1 MLGPPRPEFAQ
12 RDGVHL
18 AYQVAGSG
26 PPDLVFVAGSY
37 STTMAWEE
45 HAVARG
51 FRRLASFSRLVTY
64 DQRGM
69 GYSDPLDLSHVPTLD
84 DLVADLE
91 VVLDAAGVQDPV
103 LFGMHNGGAVAAV
116 YASRHPVQRLVLC
129 NTWARLEHADDYPI
143 GFSRLV
149 LDQLESRYRESWGE
163 GRISNY
169 WARPRPE
176 VENRRI
182 ELGSTSRNQAVVLFQ
197 MNRDYDIRD
206 VLPGVT
212 APTLVVHLEDNQ
224 MVPPHFGRYVADAIP
239 GARLALVPG
248 SDQIFLRNNFDE
260 VIDAV
265 EPFVTGTRRLFV
277 DRVVTTMLF
286 TDIVDSTPMAAALGD
301 ERWNALIEQHNN
313 RLRKQL
319 RKWRGVEV
327 KCTGDGFLLAFDEPE
342 AAIRCAMAA
351 VEAIAGLGLELR
363 AGVHVGEV
371 SPMSSHDVSGLAVH
385 FAQRL
390 SAQASAGQVLVSAD
404 VRGRVRLERPSVRG
418 ARQGRVQGLR
428 GRVGDIRGL
437 PVGAGSSDAAAV
449 RDPS

>member
-1 MLGPPRPEFAQ
+1 VLASPRPEFAR
-12 RDGVHL
+12 RDGLHL
-18 AYQVAGSG
+18 AYQVAGAG
-26 PPDLVFVAGSY
+26 PPDLVFVGGSY

-45 HAVARG
+45 HGVARG

-69 GYSDPLDLSHVPTLD
+69 GWSDPLDIGHVPTLD

-91 VVLDAAGVQDPV
+91 AVLDAAGVRDPV

-116 YASRHPVQRLVLC
+116 YLARHRVQRLVLC

-143 GFSRLV
+143 GFPGPV
-149 LDQLESRYRESWGE
+149 LDELESRYRESWGE

-169 WARPRPE
+169 WSRPRPE
-176 VENRRI
+176 VENRRA
-182 ELGSTSRNQAVVLFQ
+182 ELGSTSRNQAVALFQ
-197 MNRDYDIRD
+197 MNRNYDIRD
-206 VLPGVT
+206 VLPCVS
-212 APTLVVHLEDNQ
+212 APTLVLHLEDNQ

-248 SDQIFLRNNFDE
+248 SDQIFLRNHFEE

-265 EPFVTGTRRLFV
+265 EPFVTGTRRIFV

-301 ERWNALIEQHNN
+301 ERWNTLIEQHND
-313 RLRKQL
+313 RLRVQL
-319 RKWRGVEV
+319 RKWHGHEV
-327 KCTGDGFLLAFDEPE
+327 KCTGDGFLLAFDDPE

-363 AGVHVGEV
+363 AGVHIGEV
-371 SPMSSHDVSGLAVH
+371 SPMSSRDLSGLAVH

-390 SAQASAGQVLVSAD
+390 SAQAGPGQVLVSAD
-404 VRGRVRLERPSVRG
+404 VRD
-418 ARQGRVQGLR
+418 AC
-428 GRVGDIRGL
+428 
-437 PVGAGSSDAAAV
+437 GSSVLAFEPRGKAEFKGFEGEWEMFEA
-449 RDPS
+449 RP